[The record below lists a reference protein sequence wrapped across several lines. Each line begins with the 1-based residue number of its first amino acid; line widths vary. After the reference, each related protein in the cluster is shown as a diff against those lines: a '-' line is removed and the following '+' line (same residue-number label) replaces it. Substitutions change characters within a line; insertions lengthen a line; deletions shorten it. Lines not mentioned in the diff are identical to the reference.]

1 MDIRDLIKIDPQDIR
16 LGAPTRQDIYS
27 ADGQLFLGRF
37 ATVYRLET
45 VERLQEEGYKLKP
58 DGKQAGANRTQAQVF
73 SRIGDIADKLVEFE
87 RVLAAGQ
94 SVGSFTLKFQTLAK
108 AVIQCCK
115 DDPDAALAQ
124 SYLDY
129 HHPYSVLHHILVA
142 VVVCVISPDLGWNEA
157 ERVSLVAA
165 ALTHDLGTL
174 AMRHELASTEKL
186 DEAKLQFVHA
196 HPEAGVHILM
206 EMGVTDPL
214 WLEVIR
220 DHHEHL
226 DGSGYPKG
234 IKVDPYSAASMMS
247 VADGFA
253 AMMRPRPYRNRVLG
267 AAILAD
273 LYRYVGT
280 RYVLAPIETISRY
293 IGSYHAGSIV
303 RLANGEMAVVT
314 RHRPEQPE
322 TPELLLIAAEGDQP
336 MDKPYAIDSS
346 APEYAITAALQ
357 PEVSLRFRSMV
368 NKSWGGDLHGQ

>member
-1 MDIRDLIKIDPQDIR
+1 MDIRELIKIDPQDIR
-16 LGAPTRQDIYS
+16 LGLPTRQDIYS
-27 ADGQLFLGRF
+27 ADGQLFLGKF

-45 VERLQEEGYKLKP
+45 VERLQEQGYKLKP

-73 SRIGDIADKLVEFE
+73 TRIGDIADKLVEFE
-87 RVLAAGQ
+87 SALAAGQ
-94 SVGSFTLKFQTLAK
+94 SVGSFTVKFQTLAK

-142 VVVCVISPDLGWNEA
+142 VVVCVISPDLGWNDS

-186 DEAKLQFVHA
+186 DEAKLKFVHA
-196 HPEAGVHILM
+196 HPEAGVHILT

-234 IKVDPYSAASMMS
+234 IKVDEHSAASMMS

-253 AMMRPRPYRNRVLG
+253 AMMRPRPYRDRVLG

-280 RYVLAPIETISRY
+280 RYALAPIETISRY

-314 RHRPEQPE
+314 RHRPELPDN
-322 TPELLLIAAEGDQP
+322 PELLLIASVGDQP
-336 MDKPYAIDSS
+336 MDKPYAIDSC
-346 APEYAITAALQ
+346 APEYAITGALQ

-368 NKSWGGDLHGQ
+368 NKSWGG